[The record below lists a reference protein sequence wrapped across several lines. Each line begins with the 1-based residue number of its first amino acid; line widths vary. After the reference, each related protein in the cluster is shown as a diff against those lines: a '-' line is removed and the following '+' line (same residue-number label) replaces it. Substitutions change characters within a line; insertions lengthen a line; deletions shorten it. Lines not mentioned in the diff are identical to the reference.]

1 MILYIF
7 GQTFIALFNLPFKN
21 FTLSEFNSSLR
32 NPLYVIPLIGLRYSP
47 RVILSCSGYTL
58 MYKFLCF
65 IEKERNFYLPKFF
78 LIQSY
83 KYILLIVFCQR
94 IKNINQRFFNIKY
107 FLRQKKVAYDNISY
121 FVHEIIH
128 LKYFSHF

>member
-1 MILYIF
+1 MEQNYLTLNQKNQYLNNVNGLTYIKGLLGISMILYIF

-78 LIQSY
+78 
-83 KYILLIVFCQR
+83 
-94 IKNINQRFFNIKY
+94 
-107 FLRQKKVAYDNISY
+107 
-121 FVHEIIH
+121 
-128 LKYFSHF
+128 